1 MVKKGRLPAVWTEM
15 LGKPARYQHPRWGR
29 NWTLEL
35 QSRWLKRTVIFPWTG
50 HIIAD
55 FTIIYN
61 SQSGGGHLS
70 LCVILRIVV
79 PLASLLIK
87 FNPEDQNPKLTS
99 SPSKKQKEWGSKDK
113 VTLRFFFYKILPKPS
128 ERSLV
133 SAPIQIQSENPR
145 HKFSFCSCTI
155 FCFVK
160 DTHVVNILKRVAF

>member
-1 MVKKGRLPAVWTEM
+1 M
-15 LGKPARYQHPRWGR
+15 LGKPAIYQHPRWGR

-35 QSRWLKRTVIFPWTG
+35 QSHWRKRTVIFPWTG

-55 FTIIYN
+55 FNIIYN
-61 SQSGGGHLS
+61 FQSGGEHLS
-70 LCVILRIVV
+70 LCAILRIVV

-87 FNPEDQNPKLTS
+87 LNPEDQNPKLTS

-145 HKFSFCSCTI
+145 HIIQLLLLHHFLLCKMIHT
-155 FCFVK
+155 
-160 DTHVVNILKRVAF
+160 L